1 MFCLVPVAI
10 WILISGLDDLFI
22 TLVALFPRRRFPLP
36 GPSRLR
42 RTPERPIAVFVPLW
56 REHEVIARMLAHN
69 LAAIEYRNYEIFV
82 GVYPNDTAT
91 LEAVLE
97 QARLHPRI
105 HVATCPHDGPTSKGD
120 CLNAIYRRMREYEAR
135 RGKRFRIV
143 VTHDAEDL
151 VHPDSLRLIN
161 YFSRRHAMIQIPV
174 LPLPT
179 PVGEFTHGL
188 YCDEFAEYQNKDIP
202 VRQALGGFLPSNGV
216 GTGFDRAALDRLAD
230 TRNGRPFDP
239 ACLTEDYETG
249 YRLYALGYR
258 QVFVPVRFTP
268 EGPVATREFFP
279 RRLRPSISQRT
290 RWVTGIALQGWLH
303 HGWPARQAYW
313 FWRDRKGVAGNLI
326 SPFANL
332 LFIYGALRYASGA
345 HFSSLVDP
353 WLVNACRATCVIAVI
368 QAWYRAHAAA
378 LIYGWR
384 FAALAPLRVLWG
396 NVINF
401 AATATALWEFFDAR
415 HRGTILSWR
424 KTDHIYP
431 TAPIASRPSA

>member
-1 MFCLVPVAI
+1 MSASI
-10 WILISGLDDLFI
+10 
-22 TLVALFPRRRFPLP
+22 
-36 GPSRLR
+36 
-42 RTPERPIAVFVPLW
+42 
-56 REHEVIARMLAHN
+56 
-69 LAAIEYRNYEIFV
+69 
-82 GVYPNDTAT
+82 PNDTAT
-91 LEAVLE
+91 LDAVLE

-179 PVGEFTHGL
+179 PAGEFTHGL

-230 TRNGRPFDP
+230 TRSGRPFDP

-303 HGWPARQAYW
+303 HGWPRAPGLLVLARPQGRRRQPDLTFREPALHL
-313 FWRDRKGVAGNLI
+313 RSAPVRLG
-326 SPFANL
+326 SPFLQPDRSLAGERVPGDL
-332 LFIYGALRYASGA
+332 RHRRDPGLVPCTRRGPDLRLALRRPGA
-345 HFSSLVDP
+345 P
-353 WLVNACRATCVIAVI
+353 AR
-368 QAWYRAHAAA
+368 
-378 LIYGWR
+378 
-384 FAALAPLRVLWG
+384 PLGQR
-396 NVINF
+396 
-401 AATATALWEFFDAR
+401 D
-415 HRGTILSWR
+415 
-424 KTDHIYP
+424 
-431 TAPIASRPSA
+431 